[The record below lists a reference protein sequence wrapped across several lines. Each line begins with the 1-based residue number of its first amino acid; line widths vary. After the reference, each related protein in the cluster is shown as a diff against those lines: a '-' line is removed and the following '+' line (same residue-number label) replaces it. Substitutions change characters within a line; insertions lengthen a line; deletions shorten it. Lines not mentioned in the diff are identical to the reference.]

1 MERSLKAMLLALLV
15 WLAGGS
21 CGSTARE
28 VNAAE
33 EAPTAAVAVADND
46 FGFRLL
52 RTLNANG
59 TATNLIVSRSASR
72 RR

>member
-21 CGSTARE
+21 CGGTARE

-52 RTLNANG
+52 VR
-59 TATNLIVSRSASR
+59 
-72 RR
+72 